1 MASALSISLLL
12 VLSLCT
18 ANAAR
23 DLSAAVHDLLPLY
36 GLPKGL
42 LPSSADTY
50 TISADRVV
58 TVPLPAPCDVK
69 FTPFD
74 LARYDTVVTG
84 RVSQGQVTGITGISV
99 QKSVIWFNVTAVE
112 ATLGGSMLVFKSGLF
127 TELLPSSLF
136 KNVSSCQNT
145 PTLLV
150 EAWKLKSLKHLCVSP
165 LYFVWPWNKI

>member
-1 MASALSISLLL
+1 MASALSLSLLL

-23 DLSAAVHDLLPLY
+23 DLSAAVHDLFPPY

-42 LPSSADTY
+42 LPSSAATY
-50 TISADRVV
+50 TVSDDGVV
-58 TVPLPAPCDVK
+58 TVPLPAPCYVP

-84 RVSQGQVTGITGISV
+84 RVSQGKVTGITGISV
-99 QKSVIWFNVTAVE
+99 QKAFVWFNVTAVE
-112 ATLGGSMLVFKSGLF
+112 ATFGGSLLVFKSGLL
-127 TELLPSSLF
+127 TELQPASLF
-136 KNVSSCQNT
+136 KNIPSCGNP

-150 EAWKLKSLKHLCVSP
+150 EA
-165 LYFVWPWNKI
+165 